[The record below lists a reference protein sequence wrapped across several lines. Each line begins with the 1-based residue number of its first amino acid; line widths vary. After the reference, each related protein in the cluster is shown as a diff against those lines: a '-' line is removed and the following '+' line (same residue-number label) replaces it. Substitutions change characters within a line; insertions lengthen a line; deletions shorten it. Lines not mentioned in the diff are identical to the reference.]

1 MRRSLLSFV
10 LFAGL
15 GAVSLL
21 GQVVITGFQ
30 QTGSLARNDDHHS
43 GLFKADGESLGFSI
57 NFGGATYTETFVS
70 NNGYITFGSG
80 SGDYSPV
87 AFDANYLTRAI
98 APPIIAAFFA
108 DVDTLNTATGI
119 VSWGTGTV
127 NGNLAFAVKW
137 PSVGEYSEGASPN
150 SFEIVI
156 VSRSDL
162 GTGAFDVHFNY
173 TQITWDHGGA
183 VAGFHNGSSVSP
195 QFYQLPG
202 SLTSGAFLDGAANAL
217 ASRTNTGASGLYL
230 LQSRNGA
237 FLTPPSVVPEPST
250 YALLAVGLGFAAFVA
265 RRRISRS

>member
-30 QTGSLARNDDHHS
+30 QTGSLARNDDDHS
-43 GLFKADGESLGFSI
+43 GEFKADGESLGFSI
-57 NFGGATYTETFVS
+57 NFGGATYTHTFVS

-80 SGDYSPV
+80 SDLFSPI
-87 AFDANYLTRAI
+87 AFDANYSRL
-98 APPIIAAFFA
+98 PVIAAFYS
-108 DVDTLNTATGI
+108 DVDTRNTATGI

-162 GTGAFDVHFNY
+162 GTGAFDVYFNY

-217 ASRTNTGASGLYL
+217 ASRTNSGASGLYL